1 MLSTVSPV
9 LMWLPAAAVSAA
21 AYMTAPNVSQRD
33 KNSLV
38 NISSDDPRIVKD
50 IAFWDS
56 HDGIDI

>member
-1 MLSTVSPV
+1 MLSTISPI
-9 LMWLPAAAVSAA
+9 LTWLPAALVSTI
-21 AYMTAPNVSQRD
+21 AYLTAPDVSQRD